1 MKAILRTDVGKTRTI
16 NEDAVFAG
24 EGLYLVCDGM
34 GGHQAGEI
42 AAGMAVEVL
51 SGALKKKRP
60 GIRVLLSAVAEA
72 NARIFAHAGER
83 TGLHGM
89 GTTLTALWADERHVL
104 IAQVGDSR
112 AYLLRGGVLR
122 QCTHDHSMVAELVRN
137 GSITPEEART
147 HPQRNLIT
155 RTLGTQ
161 SKVDADVFEFARQQD
176 DRWLLCS
183 DGLTSMVSDAEI
195 AAALSGAP
203 LADAADRLLE
213 QALARGGTDN
223 ITLVLLE
230 DEGGASHD

>member
-112 AYLLRGGVLR
+112 AYLLRGCR
-122 QCTHDHSMVAELVRN
+122 
-137 GSITPEEART
+137 PPAR
-147 HPQRNLIT
+147 
-155 RTLGTQ
+155 
-161 SKVDADVFEFARQQD
+161 
-176 DRWLLCS
+176 
-183 DGLTSMVSDAEI
+183 
-195 AAALSGAP
+195 
-203 LADAADRLLE
+203 
-213 QALARGGTDN
+213 
-223 ITLVLLE
+223 
-230 DEGGASHD
+230 